1 VRRRNPDETR
11 RRLVGA
17 TVASLFE
24 RGYGGLSTV
33 DVARRARISRGGQ
46 LHHFPDKQSL
56 LAETVAHLFEMRLAE
71 LRAQIDRLE
80 PAAPEQRLAAFID
93 ASWPAFK
100 SRSFYAWL
108 ELLVASRTEPLL
120 RDARRQV
127 IARFRGARTELF
139 ESALRDSIGERSI
152 DLETL
157 SVLVFGNMEAI
168 AINRIAAG
176 AGREDTSRIVARLEA
191 LKTASGLFLRH
202 LINQAEA
209 AAQN

>member
-120 RDARRQV
+120 HDARRQV

-202 LINQAEA
+202 LINQAET